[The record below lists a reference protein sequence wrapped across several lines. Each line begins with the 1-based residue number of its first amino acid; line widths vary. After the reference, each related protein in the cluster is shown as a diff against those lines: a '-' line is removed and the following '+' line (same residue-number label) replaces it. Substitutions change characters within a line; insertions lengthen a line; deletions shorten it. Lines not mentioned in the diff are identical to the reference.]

1 MLTSLE
7 SFTKRW
13 DTEVFKAVPES
24 QSTDPT
30 RIFRYL
36 DKTFYPVSGLRLMPS
51 VDRFIAFAIMASVCI
66 VVLELMGTDEKAII
80 GPKLLFAASSA
91 FFVVFLAEF
100 VIRTYL
106 RRTAYLS
113 RWGWIDFM
121 ILMAEGFVLATFA
134 VFFFVSGDPR
144 EEFLLA
150 RALRALRLVLIIRL
164 GRVVKLLTQ
173 RRYILRRLRL
183 FVPLI
188 WALFRTCVLVA
199 LIVALLWFLAVS
211 FSPRPSSEVTA
222 GIWEA
227 IKSILNLQNLLSE
240 QTDTITASVTLLA
253 AFVIASIALNVFGFL
268 FVPIFEREKA
278 KRQLLERDLLLFEHV
293 VICVNDFQQF
303 GGTLEEFVR
312 VFRKYADRDVVILMG
327 EDDSSEIEELANKH
341 LSFHKGDVMSVGL
354 WAKAAPERASAI
366 ILLGTSDLEPEDYA
380 VHLGTVT

>member
-1 MLTSLE
+1 VLTSLE

-268 FVPIFEREKA
+268 FVPILA
-278 KRQLLERDLLLFEHV
+278 LL
-293 VICVNDFQQF
+293 
-303 GGTLEEFVR
+303 
-312 VFRKYADRDVVILMG
+312 
-327 EDDSSEIEELANKH
+327 
-341 LSFHKGDVMSVGL
+341 HKSHEGF
-354 WAKAAPERASAI
+354 
-366 ILLGTSDLEPEDYA
+366 
-380 VHLGTVT
+380 TV